1 MERTGQ
7 DTFLTPHFYM
17 ASSSTIDLQIGPRPI
32 VTDISFGRLGFK
44 PEAQTVWASATK
56 RREKRKER

>member
-1 MERTGQ
+1 MESTGQ

-32 VTDISFGRLGFK
+32 VTDISIGRLGFE

-56 RREKRKER
+56 RENKKER